1 MSEAWRALVR
11 TTPLVSIPAVDA
23 RLGPVWLK
31 LENLQRTGSF
41 KLRGAA
47 RKLARLDATMN
58 AAMDADARK
67 RGVVAASA
75 GNHGA
80 GVAFA
85 AARLGM
91 AATVVVP
98 RTAPAI
104 KKERI
109 ASMGAGVIVRGEGY
123 DQAEAEA
130 RELAASTGAVFVS
143 PFDDDDII
151 EGNGGSLADEICAQA
166 AELGEPGRV
175 VGREPDR
182 VVGRVIGR
190 VICPVGGGG
199 LIGGLAARLGPRGV
213 SVIGVQPENNC
224 AMVRSLEQG
233 RAVTEYSGEP
243 TLAEGCEGAVA
254 DSTYRLV
261 RDHAEGIALVSE
273 AAIRRAVAFCYRV
286 AGTIVECSAA
296 VAVAGLLEGVVAPAP
311 RGLTVCI
318 LTGSNIE
325 PDLLD
330 DILAGEPA

>member
-1 MSEAWRALVR
+1 MSDAWRSLIR

-23 RLGPVWLK
+23 RLGPVLFK

-47 RKLARLDATMN
+47 RKLGRLDATM
-58 AAMDADARK
+58 DAEARA

-80 GVAFA
+80 GVALV
-85 AARLGM
+85 AARLDM

-109 ASMGAGVIVRGEGY
+109 ASMGARVIVCGEDY

-130 RELAASTGAVFVS
+130 RKLAASTGAVFVS

-151 EGNGGSLADEICAQA
+151 EGNGGSLADEICAQTA
-166 AELGEPGRV
+166 GLGEL
-175 VGREPDR
+175 
-182 VVGRVIGR
+182 GR
-190 VICPVGGGG
+190 VICAVGGGG
-199 LIGGLAARLGPRGV
+199 LIGGLAARLAPRGV
-213 SVIGVQPENNC
+213 SVIGVQPEKNC
-224 AMVRSLEQG
+224 AMFRSLEQG
-233 RAVTEYSGEP
+233 RALTEYSGEH
-243 TLAEGCEGAVA
+243 TLAEGCAGAVA
-254 DSTYRLV
+254 ESTYRLV
-261 RDHAEGIALVSE
+261 QGHVERIALVSE
-273 AAIRRAVAFCYRV
+273 AAIRRAVAFSYRV
-286 AGTIVECSAA
+286 AGTVVECSAA
-296 VAVAGLLEGVVAPAP
+296 VAVAGLLEGAVAPAS

-330 DILAGEPA
+330 HILSGEPG

>member
-1 MSEAWRALVR
+1 MSDAWRALVR
-11 TTPLVSIPAVDA
+11 TTPLLSIPAVDA
-23 RLGPVWLK
+23 RLGPVLFK

-47 RKLARLDATMN
+47 RKLARLDQTMRGD
-58 AAMDADARK
+58 AAARA
-67 RGVVAASA
+67 RGVIAASA

-98 RTAPAI
+98 ETAPAI

-109 ASMGAGVIVRGEGY
+109 TSMGARVIVCGEGY
-123 DQAEAEA
+123 DQAEVEA
-130 RELAASTGAVFVS
+130 RKLASSTGAAFVS

-151 EGNGGSLADEICAQA
+151 EGNGGSLADEISAQVA
-166 AELGEPGRV
+166 GLGEPGN
-175 VGREPDR
+175 
-182 VVGRVIGR
+182 VIGR
-190 VICPVGGGG
+190 VICAVGGGG
-199 LIGGLAARLGPRGV
+199 LIGGLAARLAPRGV

-224 AMVRSLEQG
+224 AMARSLEQG
-233 RAVTEYSGEP
+233 RALTEYSGEP

-254 DSTYRLV
+254 ESTYRLA
-261 RDHAEGIALVSE
+261 RDHVETIALVSE

-296 VAVAGLLEGVVAPAP
+296 VAVAGLLEGVVTPAS

-318 LTGSNIE
+318 LTGGNIE